1 MEERMDGIGYI
12 DNLIENQRKRIAGL
26 EKELETAKSELDALL
41 KTRSIILKSRR
52 DQNAKP
58 LRDRFSSF
66 SEFLRTFLDEENMS
80 QSDFASLLGL
90 SPHALSNWLGGVT
103 PRKRNIAQM
112 TNAICQLRPQWQM
125 QEVLDLLNGFFVE
138 ATRT

>member
-12 DNLIENQRKRIAGL
+12 DNLIENQRERIAGL
-26 EKELETAKSELDALL
+26 EKELETVKSELDALL

-90 SPHALSNWLGGVT
+90 SPQALSNWLGGGDS
-103 PRKRNIAQM
+103 PHEEH
-112 TNAICQLRPQWQM
+112 RPDD
-125 QEVLDLLNGFFVE
+125 ECHLPAE
-138 ATRT
+138 AAVADAGGA

>member
-12 DNLIENQRKRIAGL
+12 DNLIENQRKGIAGL

-52 DQNAKP
+52 NQNAKP

-66 SEFLRTFLDEENMS
+66 SEFIRTFLDEENMS

-90 SPHALSNWLGGVT
+90 SPHALSNWLGGGDS
-103 PRKRNIAQM
+103 PQEEH
-112 TNAICQLRPQWQM
+112 RPDD
-125 QEVLDLLNGFFVE
+125 ECHLPAE
-138 ATRT
+138 AAVADAGGA

>member
-90 SPHALSNWLGGVT
+90 SPHALSNWLGG
-103 PRKRNIAQM
+103 
-112 TNAICQLRPQWQM
+112 
-125 QEVLDLLNGFFVE
+125 
-138 ATRT
+138 